1 MAVYTIRFGGT
12 YYIPGQEVAE
22 EETAEKRGRT
32 KAKAAE
38 TDRAGTRAEEGE
50 RWRKKEGEKDRPLL
64 SRAPACLLRDIS
76 HGGCRHCWD
85 NHNLER
91 GTKHRPRIA

>member
-1 MAVYTIRFGGT
+1 MKTD
-12 YYIPGQEVAE
+12 EAE
-22 EETAEKRGRT
+22 GR
-32 KAKAAE
+32 
-38 TDRAGTRAEEGE
+38 DRAGKRAREREGG
-50 RWRKKEGEKDRPLL
+50 REKDRPLL
-64 SRAPACLLRDIS
+64 SWAPACLLRDIS